1 MVKLLL
7 ACGTRGP
14 GFDSSRRY
22 DFRDCSSPASKS
34 QYGWNTAK
42 LKIKTTNQPVYTLLV
57 LFSAVRAESLDCV
70 RCLLRRGAEINQ
82 QVYTGYTPLHM
93 AAEKGYGSIVAYLIG
108 HGARLE
114 TGADF
119 DLTPIF
125 LASQFGHSGCLKF
138 MLKVAKEKGWSDR
151 CVHKIFFC
159 WIQF

>member
-1 MVKLLL
+1 
-7 ACGTRGP
+7 
-14 GFDSSRRY
+14 
-22 DFRDCSSPASKS
+22 
-34 QYGWNTAK
+34 
-42 LKIKTTNQPVYTLLV
+42 
-57 LFSAVRAESLDCV
+57 
-70 RCLLRRGAEINQ
+70 
-82 QVYTGYTPLHM
+82 M

-151 CVHKIFFC
+151 CVHKNFFLLNSILNWSDRCVHKKYSSVELIFWFVSLMCLQKMLFC
-159 WIQF
+159 